1 MMVKWCSVEC
11 EVWSLT
17 GEGTFFNFH
26 SARVLNIFF
35 DLGGG
40 GVGTVVVFTSPPCS
54 PCFHW
59 LKVRRI

>member
-1 MMVKWCSVEC
+1 MKVPLF
-11 EVWSLT
+11 LT
-17 GEGTFFNFH
+17 SILLVF
-26 SARVLNIFF
+26 LNIFF